1 MPALLFA
8 LAFLACDARRS
19 AAPAP
24 PPNLLIITVD
34 TLRPDALGW
43 VAGRNATPA
52 IDALARDAFRFP
64 AAVAPAPLTF
74 PSHAAIFTG
83 ILPRRLGLRDNGQI
97 LGSAP
102 ATLAQLLQRR
112 GYATAAFVSAYPL
125 TAGFGLDRGFAHYDD
140 ALAAAAGSDPE
151 RSAAATTAA
160 AMAWLRTA
168 RAPWFVWIHYYDP
181 HYPYT
186 PPAELVRAGPRGAYD
201 GEVAAVDAAIAELR
215 SLPAA
220 RENTLTVFAAD
231 HGESL
236 GEHGEGTHGFY
247 IYDST
252 LLVPLLFHFP
262 GRITAGESRAAARLI
277 DVTPTLLELLGL
289 PPLADVDGV
298 SLRATL
304 AGKPQ
309 KVPPA
314 YVETWQPWT
323 SYGWSPLRAVR
334 DDGWKWIAAPLP
346 ELYDLRADPAE
357 ARNLFDADHRKVRE
371 LERVRRSIAALP
383 LKAAPATADAE
394 ALAKLRSL
402 GYLGAGG
409 STSEPPATGLR
420 DPKQGNAARELLTRA
435 DLALRGGDPAAA
447 IADFDAVLKED
458 PENRFALL
466 RSAAALL
473 ALDDAEAAASRLER
487 AVRLDP
493 ERAEARALLA
503 DALIKSGRYDAAEQ
517 QAMELV
523 RLQPRSPAAWVKLGN
538 ALGLSR
544 RFDDAVGAFRR
555 AVELEPRDPRWL
567 ARLAFAEHAAGR
579 RGAAIASLQRLAQLT
594 GEEQFPHAGA
604 LGILLAQEGRGDESY
619 RWLARSRPG
628 EGDYAD
634 ARFELALLEAQR
646 GNEAGARRALEEAVA
661 ASPRLRTRAHA
672 DARLAPLLR

>member
-1 MPALLFA
+1 M
-8 LAFLACDARRS
+8 LAIVAAAGCDGRRAAAS
-19 AAPAP
+19 AAVAP
-24 PPNLLIITVD
+24 NVLLITVD

-43 VAGRNATPA
+43 VSGRNATPA
-52 IDALARDAFRFP
+52 IDALARDGFRFP

-83 ILPRRLGLRDNGQI
+83 ILPRRLGLRDNGQV
-97 LGSAP
+97 LGTAP
-102 ATLAQLLQRR
+102 ATLAELLKRR
-112 GYATAAFVSAYPL
+112 GYATAAFISGYPL
-125 TAGFGLDRGFAHYDD
+125 AAGFGLDRGFDHYDD
-140 ALAAAAGSDPE
+140 TLAAAGGSDPE
-151 RSAAATTAA
+151 RPAAATTSAA
-160 AMAWLRTA
+160 ITWLQTA
-168 RAPWFVWIHYYDP
+168 RSPWFVWIHYYDP

-186 PPAELVRAGPRGAYD
+186 PPPELVRAGPRGAYD
-201 GEVAAVDAAIAELR
+201 GEVAAVDAAIARLR
-215 SLPAA
+215 AVAA
-220 RENTLTVFAAD
+220 GENTLTVFAAD

-252 LLVPLLFHFP
+252 VLVPLVFHFP
-262 GRITAGESRAAARLI
+262 GRVAAGESRAAVRLI
-277 DVTPTLLELLGL
+277 DVTPTLLDLLGL

-304 AGKPQ
+304 EGRPQ
-309 KVPPA
+309 SVPPA

-323 SYGWSPLRAVR
+323 SYGWSPLHAVR
-334 DDGWKWIAAPLP
+334 DDGWKWIAAPIP

-357 ARNLFDADHRKVRE
+357 ARNLFHADHRKVRE
-371 LERVRRSIAALP
+371 LERVRRTIAALP
-383 LKAAPATADAE
+383 IKAAPASADPE

-420 DPKQGNAARELLTRA
+420 DPKQGTAARERLTRA
-435 DLALRGGDPAAA
+435 DLALRGGDPEAALV
-447 IADFDAVLKED
+447 DFYAVLKDD

-473 ALDDAEAAASRLER
+473 ALGRAEAAVPRLER
-487 AVRLDP
+487 TVRLDP

-503 DALIKSGRYDAAEQ
+503 DALMKAGRYDAAEQ

-523 RLQPRSPAAWVKLGN
+523 RLQPRSPVAWVKLGN

-579 RGAAIASLQRLAQLT
+579 RAAAIASLQRLAALT
-594 GEEQFPHAGA
+594 GEERFPHAGA
-604 LGILLAQEGRGDESY
+604 LGLLLAQEGRGDEAH
-619 RWLARSRPG
+619 RWLVRSRPE

-634 ARFELALLEAQR
+634 ARFELALLEARR
-646 GNEAGARRALEEAVA
+646 GNQAGARRALEEAVA
-661 ASPRLRTRAHA
+661 ASPRLRTRAQA